1 MNGIIAVDIGTTSL
15 RATLYDAEGK
25 AFPADQRSNPPSY
38 YPDGRVEQDPSTWA
52 ALLPRILAAASA
64 RAGAEKI
71 NVVAISL
78 TSQRSS
84 VIPVDRTGRPLG
96 PAIMWQDRR
105 TAPLMPALA
114 SNNARVHAAT
124 GLQISPVFSALKMLW
139 IRRNWS
145 DIYAH
150 AFKLMGIQDFAL
162 HLLTGRFVTDQSLAS
177 RTNLLN
183 LETRGWDTSLAA
195 LFEVDMEKLC
205 DLVPPGSV
213 VGGLLPEMAR
223 VVGLTAGI
231 PVISAGGDQ
240 QCAALGL
247 GLFSSDRAVANT
259 GTGSYI
265 LGHAERPFVDPKMRV
280 STNVAAVPGAYIVE
294 SILPTSGTVY
304 RWFKENLWNGP
315 LGEQDPWASINT
327 EAQASNPGANGLLL
341 IPHFSGSGTPHWDTS
356 ASGILCGLS
365 LSTTRGDMARA
376 ILEGIAM
383 ELAEGFALLNELLG
397 PVSLVQTSGGM
408 TNAPLFNQIQ
418 ADVFGI
424 PVAHFEGGESTS
436 LGAWIAGAVATGMAP
451 SHREAFLRA
460 TAALPQQRFDP
471 NEENRRLYGSLRRR
485 ASSVYA
491 AVAAVG
497 RERANAAPKEQ
508 SGDVHARAAQKKN
521 SGEDDYERI

>member
-25 AFPADQRSNPPSY
+25 AFPSEQRPNVPIY
-38 YPDGRVEQDPSTWA
+38 HPDGRVEQDPDTWS
-52 ALLPRILAAASA
+52 ALLPQILAAASA
-64 RAGAEKI
+64 RAAGAEI
-71 NVVAISL
+71 DVAAISV

-84 VIPVDRTGRPLG
+84 VIPIDRSGAPLA

-105 TAPLMPALA
+105 TASLASALA
-114 SNNARVHAAT
+114 PDNARVHAAT

-145 DIYAH
+145 GIYAR
-150 AFKLMGIQDFAL
+150 AFKLMGIQDFIL
-162 HLLTGRFVTDQSLAS
+162 HMLTGRAVTDQSLAS

-183 LETRGWDTSLAA
+183 LETRAWDASLAS
-195 LFEVDMEKLC
+195 LFEVDMDKLC
-205 DLVPPGSV
+205 DLVPPGSA
-213 VGGLLPEMAR
+213 VGGLLPERAR
-223 VVGLTAGI
+223 ALGLKAGI

-265 LGHAERPFVDPKMRV
+265 LGHAERPVVDPKMRV

-304 RWFKENLWNGP
+304 RWFKENFWNGP
-315 LGEQDPWASINT
+315 LEERDPWGAINAEAEASG
-327 EAQASNPGANGLLL
+327 PGAHGLTL

-383 ELAEGFALLNELLG
+383 ELAEGFDLLTELLG
-397 PVSLVQTSGGM
+397 PISRVQASGGM

-418 ADVFGI
+418 ADVFGTQ
-424 PVAHFEGGESTS
+424 VAHFEGGESTS

-451 SHREAFLRA
+451 SYREAFLRA
-460 TAALPQQRFDP
+460 TAALPRHDFDP
-471 NEENRRLYGSLRRR
+471 DSERHQLYGRLRTR

-491 AVAAVG
+491 SVAAVEHG
-497 RERANAAPKEQ
+497 RAPGAATGKGGPTP
-508 SGDVHARAAQKKN
+508 A
-521 SGEDDYERI
+521 